1 MIQCVH
7 DVVCVYVWCCV
18 CVMECVCYVSVMQHM
33 CVCDAVYVMCV
44 MPCVSDGVCVCVML
58 CGMQDVYGCMVQ
70 SICMWCRAY
79 MCVCV
84 WCSIC
89 VFVMQCEWCC
99 VYVCA
104 ELVCLL
110 AEGIPREPWL
120 PSPAIYT
127 LVPVCVPFR
136 IFQDLPAPTWA
147 AYFSPPT
154 LSPRSGLPLRF
165 CELCH
170 GSCLMMYK

>member
-1 MIQCVH
+1 MWC
-7 DVVCVYVWCCV
+7 VCVYVWCTV
-18 CVMECVCYVSVMQHM
+18 CD
-33 CVCDAVYVMCV
+33 VCDAV
-44 MPCVSDGVCVCVML
+44 CVSDGVCVCVML

-70 SICMWCRAY
+70 SICMWCRVY

-99 VYVCA
+99 MYVCA
-104 ELVCLL
+104 IELVCLL

-120 PSPAIYT
+120 PSPAVYT
-127 LVPVCVPFR
+127 LVPACVPFR
-136 IFQDLPAPTWA
+136 IFQSLPAPTWA

-170 GSCLMMYK
+170 GSCLMMY